1 MNRKSLVAIAAFAV
15 LGIVA
20 FLSLR
25 QPEKGE
31 GTADRQRP
39 LAKIAAAD
47 LDTIQILSGG
57 VTTTLKRPGGSGGKI
72 SVTTPVAYPADE
84 GNAKSAF
91 DQIEKLELG
100 DLVTENKARHAEFEV
115 DDAKAIHV
123 IAKSEKSD
131 KTGGTVLADLLV
143 GKVVGS
149 GTMVRVA
156 GKDEVWQAG
165 GGIRAA
171 FEHPTPDWRDRS
183 ITTFAQADAEMLTV
197 KMKDGST
204 VIVKKTAGGDDKFDL
219 VTSLPKLAATD
230 KLDSTVPYGVLS
242 GLSAWKANDFADGA
256 PVSATGLDVPASTL
270 TVALKGGKSVTALI
284 GNKKGDDAYYVKKAD
299 APQVF
304 VVKKFNL
311 ERIYKRPVEY
321 KDKTVCNVAE
331 ADLAEVAVTNGA
343 DSYTLLNE
351 GGKWKAAKFE
361 VDPAHTPS
369 IGGGFKDWKG
379 NGIAEE
385 APAAVGLAKPRA
397 TIVAKSKS
405 KPGAGASCSLKIG
418 DESKDKQSVYAQTA
432 KSPDVYLLPKWSV
445 DRILVKVDDLKKKK

>member
-15 LGIVA
+15 LGLVA
-20 FLSLR
+20 VVSLR

-31 GTADRQRP
+31 GDADRQRP
-39 LAKIAAAD
+39 LAKIAADD

-57 VTTTLKRPGGSGGKI
+57 VTTTLKRQGGSGGKI
-72 SVTTPVAYPADE
+72 TVTTPVAYPADE
-84 GNAKSAF
+84 GNAKGAF
-91 DQIEKLELG
+91 EQIEKLALG
-100 DLVTENKARHAEFEV
+100 DLVTENKARHAEFQV

-123 IAKSEKSD
+123 IAKSD
-131 KTGGTVLADLLV
+131 KAGKVLADLLV

-149 GTMVRVA
+149 GTMVRVV

-165 GGIRAA
+165 GGIRGA
-171 FEHPTPDWRDRS
+171 FEHPTADWRDRS

-197 KMKDGST
+197 KTKDGST
-204 VIVKKTAGGDDKFDL
+204 VIVKKAAGGDDKFDL
-219 VTSLPKLAATD
+219 VTSVPKLAATD
-230 KLDSTVPYGVLS
+230 KLDNTVPFGVLS

-256 PVSATGLDVPASTL
+256 AASVTGFDAPAMTL
-270 TVALKGGKSVTALI
+270 TVALKGGKNVTALV
-284 GNKKGDDAYYVKKAD
+284 GNKKSDDELYVKRAD

-304 VVKKFNL
+304 VVKKANL

-321 KDKTVCNVAE
+321 KDKTVCDLAE

-361 VDPAHTPS
+361 LDPSRTPS

-385 APAAVGLAKPRA
+385 APAAVGLAKPKA

-405 KPGAGASCSLKIG
+405 KPAAGVSCVIKLG
-418 DESKDKQSVYAQTA
+418 DESKDKQYVYAQTA
-432 KSPDVYLLPKWSV
+432 KSADVYLLPKWSV
-445 DRILVKVDDLKKKK
+445 DRILVKVADLKKK

>member
-1 MNRKSLVAIAAFAV
+1 MNRKSLIAIAAFAV
-15 LGIVA
+15 LGLVA
-20 FLSLR
+20 LFSLR

-47 LDTIQILSGG
+47 LDTIQILQGG

-84 GNAKSAF
+84 ANAKSAF
-91 DQIEKLELG
+91 EQIEKLELG
-100 DLVTENKARHAEFEV
+100 DLVTENKARQAEFQV
-115 DDAKAIHV
+115 DDAKALHI
-123 IAKSEKSD
+123 IAKSEKS
-131 KTGGTVLADLLV
+131 GGKVLADLLV

-149 GTMVRVA
+149 GTMVRIA

-165 GGIRAA
+165 GGLRGA
-171 FEHPTPDWRDRS
+171 FEHPTADWRDRS
-183 ITTFAQADAEMLTV
+183 ITTFSQGDAEMLTV

-204 VIVKKTAGGDDKFDL
+204 VIVKKAGGEDKFDL
-219 VTSLPKLAATD
+219 VTSVPKLAATD
-230 KLDSTVPYGVLS
+230 KLDNTVPAGVLS

-256 PVSATGLDVPASTL
+256 AASVTGLDAPTMTL
-270 TVALKGGKSVTALI
+270 VVALKGGKNVTALV
-284 GNKKGDDAYYVKKAD
+284 GNKKSDDEIYVKRAD

-311 ERIYKRPVEY
+311 ERIYKRPVEF
-321 KDKTVCNVAE
+321 KDKTVCDIAE

-361 VDPAHTPS
+361 VDPSRTPS
-369 IGGGFKDWKG
+369 IGGGFKEWKG

-385 APAAVGLAKPRA
+385 TPAAVGLAKPKA
-397 TIVAKSKS
+397 TIVAKSK
-405 KPGAGASCSLKIG
+405 KGVTCALKLG
-418 DESKDKQSVYAQTA
+418 DESKDKQYVFSQTA
-432 KSPDVYLLPKWSV
+432 KSADIYMLPKWSV